1 MPMSKYHADTFP
13 EDGKGHWIIREFVLP
28 WAFGL
33 GHFPALGPAPQPT
46 GHGLMPS
53 RRFGRELMGNSK
65 NADRKTARMPA
76 TKFSHLQ
83 KKLKKGKTPPESKK
97 RNKP

>member
-1 MPMSKYHADTFP
+1 
-13 EDGKGHWIIREFVLP
+13 
-28 WAFGL
+28 
-33 GHFPALGPAPQPT
+33 
-46 GHGLMPS
+46 
-53 RRFGRELMGNSK
+53 MGNSK

>member
-1 MPMSKYHADTFP
+1 MSRDIFLQKVGRN
-13 EDGKGHWIIREFVLP
+13 GKSQVWWSKNSQVGGKRPSLRSGE
-28 WAFGL
+28 
-33 GHFPALGPAPQPT
+33 QPT
-46 GHGLMPS
+46 T
-53 RRFGRELMGNSK
+53 REKIMGNSK
-65 NADRKTARMPA
+65 NAARKTARMPA